1 MNPTTKKKIT
11 LKQNKKK
18 VKRETH
24 ENDQKE
30 NHW

>member
-1 MNPTTKKKIT
+1 MNPTTKKNNFKT
-11 LKQNKKK
+11 KKK
-18 VKRETH
+18 IVKRETH